1 VNETKQRSLIL
12 RERYDLTVPEH
23 SLIKRGTALAESLG
37 KKKPITSEELMKLN
51 RLLDEEK
58 GFITYDDVNEI
69 FPKKRRIRV
78 GETITTGE
86 LAKHMGV
93 KVGEVI
99 VKLMKMGVMVT
110 INQSI
115 DFDIISLIASEFG
128 FQVEKAEVKFE
139 DTMSK
144 PQATEENLR
153 LRAPIVT
160 IMGHDDHG
168 KTSLLEAIRQTNAI
182 EGEASDITQAI
193 GTFHIHFNGR
203 DIVFLDIPG
212 HEAITS
218 MNAYGGQVPDI
229 VVLVVAADE
238 GVMDQTIE
246 AINHSKAAGV
256 PILVVINKIDKPGAD
271 PEKIEQALT
280 EHGLLSEQWGGDT
293 IYCWVSAK
301 KKTGIEALFEM
312 ILLQADVLELK

>member
-12 RERYDLTVPEH
+12 RERYNLTVPEH
-23 SLIKRGTALAESLG
+23 TLIKRGIALAESLG
-37 KKKPITSEELMKLN
+37 KKMPIISDEFRKL
-51 RLLDEEK
+51 LLLGEKK
-58 GFITYDDVNEI
+58 GFLTYDDVNDM
-69 FPKKRRIRV
+69 FPKKWCIRV

-86 LAKHMGV
+86 LAKHLGV

-99 VKLMKMGVMVT
+99 NKLMGIGVMAT

-115 DFDIISLIASEFG
+115 DFEIILLIASEYG
-128 FQVEKAEVKFE
+128 FQLKKAEGE
-139 DTMSK
+139 SEYTMLK
-144 PQATEENLR
+144 PKATEENLR
-153 LRAPIVT
+153 PRAPIVK

-168 KTSLLEAIRQTNAI
+168 KTSLLDAIRQTNVI
-182 EGEASDITQAI
+182 DGEADGITRAI

-212 HEAITS
+212 HEDFTS
-218 MNAYGGQVPDI
+218 MSACDGQSPDI

-256 PILVVINKIDKPGAD
+256 PILVAINKIDKPGAD
-271 PEKIEQALT
+271 PERIEKALT
-280 EHGLLSEQWGGDT
+280 EKGLLSEQWGGDT
-293 IYCWVSAK
+293 IYCEVSAK
-301 KKTGIEALFEM
+301 KKIGIEALFEM